1 MTEIYLHFLFAHYGL
16 SGNAFVLP
24 RRPVTDATPCAQ
36 TVPGPVQVWRA
47 AVCGPAGD
55 MHRGRRD
62 HEPAGLPKRTGTH
75 SQLLQRRQSRYALCV
90 CFLLNILQINEVEHG
105 VGLLLKWKLYL
116 LRRYFWTT
124 LILNFSQMWA
134 LYCLAYFYVVTKRIL
149 RPISPLGKFMC
160 IKLVV
165 FFTFWQTLGFT
176 ILGYADM
183 LPEWT
188 TSVFHSEATGGE
200 DFHVLESNA
209 IQGSMICAE
218 MFLFAIAH
226 RFVFSWKDYVS
237 EGGAIEKK
245 SRMDAFKSIWM
256 NGDLMDEFAFVVKT
270 ESNTLQVHH

>member
-1 MTEIYLHFLFAHYGL
+1 MADYM
-16 SGNAFVLP
+16 
-24 RRPVTDATPCAQ
+24 D
-36 TVPGPVQVWRA
+36 
-47 AVCGPAGD
+47 
-55 MHRGRRD
+55 
-62 HEPAGLPKRTGTH
+62 TH
-75 SQLLQRRQSRYALCV
+75 PYP
-90 CFLLNILQINEVEHG
+90 
-105 VGLLLKWKLYL
+105 
-116 LRRYFWTT
+116 RRYFWTT